1 MRTSLLVSIYFL
13 CISCNLAPSEPI
25 PDTEEVIVARLEG
38 VRASIDSEIIDQGS
52 ILFLDIADAVEGP
65 KRLLPIET
73 DIVCEILKR
82 EFHSFSYQNQ

>member
-13 CISCNLAPSEPI
+13 VISCDLAPSEPI

-38 VRASIDSEIIDQGS
+38 VKASIDSEIIDQGS
-52 ILFLDIADAVEGP
+52 ILFLDIAGAVEGP
-65 KRLLPIET
+65 KRLLPIQT

-82 EFHSFSYQNQ
+82 ELHSFSYQNQ